1 MNTLRVER
9 EGALAVLRL
18 DKKRGNSIDEPMVE
32 DLVEACR
39 ALEEDEAVRGV
50 LLASACPRLFCP
62 GLDLIGLLDYDRSAM
77 ERFMKK
83 FSEAVWSLYGL
94 RKPVVAAI
102 NGHAI
107 AGGCV
112 FALTADYRVLR
123 RGGFNIGLNEVR
135 VGLPLPWTV
144 AMLLRSSVG
153 PERIGEVALL
163 GRNFADEEARDVG
176 LVHELAAGEELERVC
191 LARLSEFAEKDAA
204 ALGAT
209 KRYLRAETLE
219 AMRASEVGLLKEWLD
234 VWFSDATRARIR
246 ATVESLGKSKA

>member
-1 MNTLRVER
+1 
-9 EGALAVLRL
+9 GALAVLRL

-153 PERIGEVALL
+153 PER
-163 GRNFADEEARDVG
+163 
-176 LVHELAAGEELERVC
+176 
-191 LARLSEFAEKDAA
+191 
-204 ALGAT
+204 
-209 KRYLRAETLE
+209 
-219 AMRASEVGLLKEWLD
+219 
-234 VWFSDATRARIR
+234 
-246 ATVESLGKSKA
+246 